1 MARVD
6 EVKRILT
13 RCGDARCFA
22 ALHLWHVETDTMVGA
37 LESARRHLNIAESLL
52 CETDDV
58 WLRGYLAINSS
69 VLNYY
74 SADVSEAR
82 RWAEA
87 AIVCA
92 RDSGHR
98 TTRRAAYTN
107 LGYFEFAS
115 GELAKAEEYFEVA
128 LQSCEHGSASEIAIL
143 DNIAETK
150 LERGDLE
157 GCRSILSQ
165 LESLAA
171 HSIDAEATPLQ
182 CVGSANQ
189 NPVIFARGA

>member
-1 MARVD
+1 
-6 EVKRILT
+6 
-13 RCGDARCFA
+13 
-22 ALHLWHVETDTMVGA
+22 MVGA

-92 RDSGHR
+92 Q
-98 TTRRAAYTN
+98 TQVTEPRAARLTQTSVTLNSPAAN
-107 LGYFEFAS
+107 LPRQKNISKWLCSHAS
-115 GELAKAEEYFEVA
+115 MDLLARLPF
-128 LQSCEHGSASEIAIL
+128 
-143 DNIAETK
+143 
-150 LERGDLE
+150 
-157 GCRSILSQ
+157 SI
-165 LESLAA
+165 
-171 HSIDAEATPLQ
+171 I
-182 CVGSANQ
+182 
-189 NPVIFARGA
+189 